1 MQEQIDDFIDKV
13 LPGNYW
19 LTKSYEFSKKTT
31 SGTLWYMKKWIVYY
45 YYIFMKE
52 SMHQSDI
59 DEIKT
64 IFDEFIGSLN
74 TSVYDDAHDF
84 FYKIDIRSTFTTL
97 STFKNTNR
105 VFEDDQEKKLF
116 ELKAKK
122 FYFAYIMDLGGQ
134 AGYKKEIKEKVDNE
148 HYSFEDCE
156 IFLDGLITN
165 KKVELATELI
175 AKRKKE
181 IIKEIKKIND
191 VMPDYHASYRNERQ
205 LFFYYGFFHGK
216 YSADLSGFYKLTSIG
231 NSVLKSNFHELILI
245 WEHQKLKMI
254 SQAPVNDIQNLEKQD
269 DLNYNSFGI
278 LSHPY
283 NKLLEIINDRESI
296 SLDEYQYIISKIKND
311 SENYSELFDESIDSY
326 ISKAESFDRRGDLG
340 SADFRKELIKY
351 ILGICELPK
360 DKDTNY
366 FKFIS
371 WFDDMGISVLDQDK
385 SNFISR
391 NYNFLTQ
398 YLDEKNQE
406 FYSKCEIELKNKY
419 LATVNAS
426 SYIKDEKVIYSW
438 NKYIINFDANIFL
451 NLIYIG
457 ISLRLEKYDY
467 SITTNEIKS
476 LSSDYKTIYKMFGFN
491 KTEFIN
497 FIKEIQIKLS
507 SGITH
512 TLIIEDESEY
522 EETIPSEL
530 ATEAL
535 LDKLQ
540 DISNLNT
547 VSNNIHISIGRE
559 RSSTLISNLK
569 AYYINEYANSS
580 SKLIKCDCCQ
590 DTTFV
595 TRNGIAYLEFHHLIP
610 FNQELGPDHYM
621 NLFGICPACHRKL
634 HFIENSKKEG
644 LYISLSQNNN
654 LNKSIIERIQILLN
668 ENAIEPIHL
677 DFLRSEFIITSSE
690 YDALMNEE
698 YMVA

>member
-1 MQEQIDDFIDKV
+1 
-13 LPGNYW
+13 
-19 LTKSYEFSKKTT
+19 
-31 SGTLWYMKKWIVYY
+31 
-45 YYIFMKE
+45 MKE

-64 IFDEFIGSLN
+64 IFNEFINSLDS
-74 TSVYDDAHDF
+74 SVQDEARDF
-84 FYKIDIRSTFTTL
+84 FYTIDIRNTFTTL
-97 STFKNTNR
+97 STFKNTTR
-105 VFEDDQEKKLF
+105 VFEDDQEKKLY

-122 FYFAYIMDLGGQ
+122 FYFAYIMNLGGQ
-134 AGYKKEIKEKVDNE
+134 ASYKKAIKEKVDKE
-148 HYSFEDCE
+148 QYSFEDCE
-156 IFLDGLITN
+156 VFLAELITN
-165 KKVELATELI
+165 KELELYAESI
-175 AKRKKE
+175 PKRKKE

-216 YSADLSGFYKLTSIG
+216 YSADLSGFYKLTNIG
-231 NSVLKSNFHELILI
+231 NSVLQSNFHELILI

-254 SQAPVNDIQNLEKQD
+254 SQSPVNDIQNLERQD
-269 DLNYNSFGI
+269 TLNYDSFGI

-283 NKLLEIINDRESI
+283 NKLLEIINNKESI
-296 SLDEYQYIISKIKND
+296 SLDEYQHIISKIKNS
-311 SENYSELFDESIDSY
+311 SESYSELFNESIDSY
-326 ISKAESFDRRGDLG
+326 ITKAESFDRSGDLG

-351 ILGICELPK
+351 ILGVCELPK
-360 DKDTNY
+360 DQDTNY

-371 WFDDMGISVLDQDK
+371 WFDNMEIRILDKDK
-385 SNFISR
+385 SNFISM

-406 FYSKCEIELKNKY
+406 FYSKCETELKNKY
-419 LATVNAS
+419 LATVNETL
-426 SYIKDEKVIYSW
+426 YEEDEKVIYSW
-438 NKYIINFDANIFL
+438 NKYIINFDENIYL

-457 ISLRLEKYDY
+457 MSLRLEKYDY
-467 SITTNEIKS
+467 SIRSNEIRS
-476 LSSDYKTIYKMFGFN
+476 LSSDYKTIYKMFGFT
-491 KTEFIN
+491 KTEFVT
-497 FIKEIQIKLS
+497 FIKEIQRKLS

-512 TLIIEDESEY
+512 TLITEDESEY

-535 LDKLQ
+535 LNKLQ
-540 DISNLNT
+540 DISSENT

-634 HFIENSKKEG
+634 HFIENNKKED
-644 LYISLSQNNN
+644 LYTSLSQNNN
-654 LNKSIIERIQILLN
+654 LNKPIIERIKILMD

-677 DFLRSEFIITSSE
+677 DFLKSEFIITHDE
-690 YDALMNEE
+690 YNDLMNEG